1 MPTVRHVRRHSA
13 GRRPSA
19 AHYFQPIFA
28 GVDLMESASS
38 LLMLLA
44 GLAVDFACA
53 WLINRGKAS
62 SILEAARASVGG
74 ELARLKAQLE
84 ASESC

>member
-1 MPTVRHVRRHSA
+1 
-13 GRRPSA
+13 
-19 AHYFQPIFA
+19 
-28 GVDLMESASS
+28 MESASS